1 MSGATPTEEGDG
13 SASLGGRL
21 EEICDRFE
29 AAWKAGERPTIEDY
43 LGELPEAD
51 QTALFRELLV
61 LELTYRR
68 RLGERPTQEGYQCRF
83 PEQVAVINAVFG
95 AEPPLRAARPR
106 AGADHNLLFG
116 LLALQNNFID
126 RDTLVAAFAAWVTDK
141 PRDLGRILLERGAV
155 DADTH
160 ALLEALARK
169 HLQVHRGDL
178 EESLAALSS
187 LGSVRAD
194 LEGVADPELQTCLT
208 RVPTTNNRAGQDT
221 SAPRAETAGTAGT
234 RFRILRLHR
243 TGGLGAVYVARDEEL
258 HREVALKEIRERLA
272 HDPDSRSRFVQEAEI
287 TGRLEHPG
295 IIPVYGLGTYAD
307 GRPFYAMRFI
317 KGDNLKDAIAR
328 FHEADVPG
336 ATRAGGPWRCAS
348 CSAGS
353 STSATRWPTHTAEAS
368 CTATSSRTTSCW
380 ARTARPWWSI
390 GGWPSRL
397 VGPKRGRAPRR

>member
-178 EESLAALSS
+178 EESLAALARSDRS
-187 LGSVRAD
+187 ARIWKGSPTPSCKLVSPASPR
-194 LEGVADPELQTCLT
+194 
-208 RVPTTNNRAGQDT
+208 PTTGRART
-221 SAPRAETAGTAGT
+221 PRPRGP
-234 RFRILRLHR
+234 RR
-243 TGGLGAVYVARDEEL
+243 
-258 HREVALKEIRERLA
+258 
-272 HDPDSRSRFVQEAEI
+272 
-287 TGRLEHPG
+287 
-295 IIPVYGLGTYAD
+295 PVPRVHGS
-307 GRPFYAMRFI
+307 
-317 KGDNLKDAIAR
+317 
-328 FHEADVPG
+328 
-336 ATRAGGPWRCAS
+336 AS
-348 CSAGS
+348 CGCTGPAAWAP
-353 STSATRWPTHTAEAS
+353 STSPATKS
-368 CTATSSRTTSCW
+368 CTAR
-380 ARTARPWWSI
+380 
-390 GGWPSRL
+390 WP
-397 VGPKRGRAPRR
+397 